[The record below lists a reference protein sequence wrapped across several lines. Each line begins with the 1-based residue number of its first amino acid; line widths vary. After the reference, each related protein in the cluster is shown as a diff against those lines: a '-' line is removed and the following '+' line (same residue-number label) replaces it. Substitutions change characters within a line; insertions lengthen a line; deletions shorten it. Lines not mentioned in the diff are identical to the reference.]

1 MVQEKKKRRRL
12 ILFQTSQ
19 PRILITMLIM
29 LGLVAVIMM
38 VFVYLEYNIKLSERF
53 PGFSSIQ
60 PVIISTLVIVN
71 LFAVVFCL
79 VLIILFSHRIAG
91 PIYNLGLIMRGIAQG
106 DISGEIKFRKKDF
119 LQEIADDGNQA
130 LEYLRQEIGGLQ
142 QLSEELVNR
151 LEGAEQTEVQPKIQE
166 ESINEARELRDR
178 LGEFKVEKDQ
188 KLDG

>member
-19 PRILITMLIM
+19 PRILITMLIL

-53 PGFSSIQ
+53 PGLSSIQ
-60 PVIISTLVIVN
+60 PVILTTLVIVN
-71 LFAVVFCL
+71 LFAAVFSL
-79 VLIILFSHRIAG
+79 VLILLFSHRIAG
-91 PIYNLGLIMRGIAQG
+91 PIYNLGGVLRGVAQG
-106 DISGEIKFRKKDF
+106 DLSGEIKFRKRDF
-119 LQEIADDGNQA
+119 LQEISDDGNQA
-130 LEYLRQEIGGLQ
+130 LEFLRQEIGDLQ

-151 LEGAEQTEVQPKIQE
+151 LEGSEQTGVQSELQE
-166 ESINEARELRDR
+166 EVIKDARELRDR
-178 LGEFKVEKDQ
+178 LGNFQVEKDQ

>member
-19 PRILITMLIM
+19 PRILITMLIL

-53 PGFSSIQ
+53 PGLSSIQ
-60 PVIISTLVIVN
+60 PVIISTLVIIN
-71 LFAVVFCL
+71 LFAVVFSL
-79 VLIILFSHRIAG
+79 VLILVFSHRIAG
-91 PIYNLGLIMRGIAQG
+91 PIYNLGLIMRGVAQG
-106 DISGEIKFRKKDF
+106 DISGEIKFRKRDF

-130 LEYLRQEIGGLQ
+130 LEYLRQEIGGMQ

-151 LEGAEQTEVQPKIQE
+151 LEGAEQTGVQPGLQSEVIKD
-166 ESINEARELRDR
+166 ARELSDR
-178 LGEFKVEKDQ
+178 LGLFKAEKDQ

>member
-19 PRILITMLIM
+19 PRILITMLIL

-60 PVIISTLVIVN
+60 PVIISTLVVVN
-71 LFAVVFCL
+71 LFAVVFSL
-79 VLIILFSHRIAG
+79 VLILLFSHRIAG
-91 PIYNLGLIMRGIAQG
+91 PIYNLGLIMRGVAQG
-106 DISGEIKFRKKDF
+106 DISGEIKFRNKDF

-130 LEYLRQEIGGLQ
+130 LEYLRQEIGELQ
-142 QLSEELVNR
+142 QLSEELVNH
-151 LEGAEQTEVQPKIQE
+151 LEGAEQTVEQPEIQE
-166 ESINEARELRDR
+166 ESIKEARELRDR
-178 LGEFKVEKDQ
+178 LGKFKVDKDQ
-188 KLDG
+188 GLDG